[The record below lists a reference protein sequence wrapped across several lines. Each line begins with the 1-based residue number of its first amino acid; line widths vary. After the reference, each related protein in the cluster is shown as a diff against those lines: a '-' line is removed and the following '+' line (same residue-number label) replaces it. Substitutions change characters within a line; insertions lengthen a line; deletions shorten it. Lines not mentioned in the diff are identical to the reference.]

1 MNEMDERNDRNGRYE
16 LNELKS
22 LEYYLAHLHRKKNYY
37 KRIIKFIKMK
47 TILTILICVLALNSF
62 SQKLVKTHWDYYHT
76 KIQSEYYTNAY
87 GVKNGSYKG
96 YSRYGGVLLQ
106 GSYKDDEPVGKWI
119 ENYTNGKLHYI
130 KIYDIPGTYDFQV
143 KNGKIISYYEDGKTI
158 EYERNYKN
166 MELDG
171 VWKEYDEKGIVTKE
185 GKYVNGIF
193 EPTGITKIKYDE
205 EQEKEKQ
212 RLAIISLKNAEEY
225 KNIIPEADKAFV
237 AKDYKKALELYK
249 SASDLMVNEKYP
261 KDKISEI
268 LETYH
273 TNSKFFSEYIK
284 SQYDS
289 LINNFKTQKADFKI
303 KSLKEYNKYTYAYD
317 DKRPK
322 QASYNCNCVE
332 PWNEQYADNALK
344 CFEMN
349 KEFYE
354 PYQRA
359 ITEAF
364 FKYDEALT
372 KEETNVKRSGGS
384 FYFDNTNNQFYTYD
398 KNTFLSNLKEAKSN
412 YELGKSVRVLYN
424 SAIEK
429 KNQITALN
437 DQNKKKTLLK
447 KYLMVYDDFI
457 AKYNTYSSLTETIKV
472 LNTLSTLSDKVITSY
487 SQDTKEL
494 ESKLK
499 EADTSEQIQAI
510 LHGQ

>member
-1 MNEMDERNDRNGRYE
+1 
-16 LNELKS
+16 
-22 LEYYLAHLHRKKNYY
+22 
-37 KRIIKFIKMK
+37 MK
-47 TILTILICVLALNSF
+47 IILTITMFALTINAY
-62 SQKLVKTHWDYYHT
+62 SQKLVKEYYDWGKT
-76 KIQSEYYTNAY
+76 KIKREYYTDAY
-87 GVKNGSYKG
+87 GTLNGSYKA
-96 YSRYGGVLLQ
+96 YSEYGGIMKQ
-106 GSYKDDEPVGKWI
+106 GQCKNDGPIGKWI
-119 ENYTNGKLHYI
+119 ENYDNGKLHYI
-130 KIYDIPGTYDFQV
+130 KIHDTPGTYDFQV
-143 KNGKIISYYEDGKTI
+143 KDGKIISYYEDGKTI
-158 EYERNYKN
+158 KYERNFKN

-212 RLAIISLKNAEEY
+212 RQAIISLKNAEEY

-249 SASDLMVNEKYP
+249 SASELMVTEKYP

-268 LETYH
+268 IETYH

-289 LINNFKTQKADFKI
+289 LINDFKTQKVDFKI
-303 KSLKEYNKYTYAYD
+303 KSVKEYNKYTYAYD

-372 KEETNVKRSGGS
+372 KEETNVKKSGGS
-384 FYFDNTNNQFYTYD
+384 FYFENTNNQFYTYD
-398 KNTFLSNLKEAKSN
+398 KNTFLANLKEAKSN

-424 SAIEK
+424 SSIEK
-429 KNQITALN
+429 KNQIATLN

-447 KYLMVYDDFI
+447 KYLIVYEDLI
-457 AKYNTYSSLTETIKV
+457 AKSNAYTSLTETIKV
-472 LNTLSTLSDKVITSY
+472 LNTLSTLSDKVINSY

-499 EADTSEQIQAI
+499 EVETSEQIQAI
-510 LHGQ
+510 LLGK

>member
-1 MNEMDERNDRNGRYE
+1 
-16 LNELKS
+16 
-22 LEYYLAHLHRKKNYY
+22 
-37 KRIIKFIKMK
+37 MK
-47 TILTILICVLALNSF
+47 IILTITMFALTINAY
-62 SQKLVKTHWDYYHT
+62 SQKLVKEYYDWGKT
-76 KIQSEYYTNAY
+76 KIKREYYTDAY
-87 GVKNGSYKG
+87 GTLNGSYKA
-96 YSRYGGVLLQ
+96 YSEYGGIMKQ
-106 GSYKDDEPVGKWI
+106 GQCKNDGPIGKWI
-119 ENYTNGKLHYI
+119 ENYDNGKLHYI
-130 KIYDIPGTYDFQV
+130 KIHDTPGTYDFQV
-143 KNGKIISYYEDGKTI
+143 KDGKIISYYEDGKTI
-158 EYERNYKN
+158 KYERNFKN

-212 RLAIISLKNAEEY
+212 RLAIISLKNSEEY

-249 SASDLMVNEKYP
+249 SASDLMVTEKYP

-289 LINNFKTQKADFKI
+289 LINDFKTQKADFKI

-447 KYLMVYDDFI
+447 KYLIVYEDLI
-457 AKYNTYSSLTETIKV
+457 AKSNAYTSLTETIKV

-499 EADTSEQIQAI
+499 EVETSEQIQAI
-510 LHGQ
+510 LLGQ

>member
-1 MNEMDERNDRNGRYE
+1 
-16 LNELKS
+16 
-22 LEYYLAHLHRKKNYY
+22 
-37 KRIIKFIKMK
+37 MK
-47 TILTILICVLALNSF
+47 IILTITMFALTINAY
-62 SQKLVKTHWDYYHT
+62 SQKLVKEYYDWGKT
-76 KIQSEYYTNAY
+76 KIKREYYTDAY
-87 GVKNGSYKG
+87 GTLNGSYKA
-96 YSRYGGVLLQ
+96 YSEYGGIMKQ
-106 GSYKDDEPVGKWI
+106 GQCKNDGPIGKWI
-119 ENYTNGKLHYI
+119 ENYDNGKLHYI
-130 KIYDIPGTYDFQV
+130 KIHDTPGTYDFQV
-143 KNGKIISYYEDGKTI
+143 KDGKIISYYEDGKTI
-158 EYERNYKN
+158 KYERNFKN

-185 GKYVNGIF
+185 GKYVNGVF
-193 EPTGITKIKYDE
+193 EPTGTTKIKYDE

-212 RLAIISLKNAEEY
+212 RQAIILLKNAEEY

-249 SASDLMVNEKYP
+249 SASDLMVTEKYP
-261 KDKISEI
+261 KDKITEI

-289 LINNFKTQKADFKI
+289 LINDFKTQKGDFKI
-303 KSLKEYNKYTYAYD
+303 KSVKEYNKYTYAYD
-317 DKRPK
+317 DKKPK

-384 FYFDNTNNQFYTYD
+384 FYFENTNNQFYTYD
-398 KNTFLSNLKEAKSN
+398 KNTFLANLKEANSN

-424 SAIEK
+424 SAIDK
-429 KNQITALN
+429 KNQITTLN

-447 KYLMVYDDFI
+447 KYIIVYEDLI
-457 AKYNTYSSLTETIKV
+457 AKSNAYTSLTETIKV

-499 EADTSEQIQAI
+499 EVETSEQIQAI
-510 LHGQ
+510 LLGQ

>member
-1 MNEMDERNDRNGRYE
+1 
-16 LNELKS
+16 
-22 LEYYLAHLHRKKNYY
+22 
-37 KRIIKFIKMK
+37 MK
-47 TILTILICVLALNSF
+47 IILTITMFALTINAY
-62 SQKLVKTHWDYYHT
+62 SQKLVKEYYDWGKT
-76 KIQSEYYTNAY
+76 KIKREYYTDAY
-87 GVKNGSYKG
+87 GTLNGSYKA
-96 YSRYGGVLLQ
+96 YSEYGGIMKQ
-106 GSYKDDEPVGKWI
+106 GQCKNDGPIGKWI
-119 ENYTNGKLHYI
+119 ENYDNGKLHYI
-130 KIYDIPGTYDFQV
+130 KIHDTPGTYDFQV
-143 KNGKIISYYEDGKTI
+143 KDGKIISYYEDGKNI
-158 EYERNYKN
+158 KYERKFKH

-185 GKYVNGIF
+185 GKYVNGVF
-193 EPTGITKIKYDE
+193 EPTGTTKIKYDE

-212 RLAIISLKNAEEY
+212 RQAIILLKNAEEY

-249 SASDLMVNEKYP
+249 SASDLMVTEKYP
-261 KDKISEI
+261 KDKITEI

-289 LINNFKTQKADFKI
+289 LINDFKTQKGDFKI
-303 KSLKEYNKYTYAYD
+303 KSVKEYNKYTYAYD
-317 DKRPK
+317 DKKPK

-384 FYFDNTNNQFYTYD
+384 FYFENTNNQFYTYD
-398 KNTFLSNLKEAKSN
+398 KNTFLANLKEANSN

-424 SAIEK
+424 SAIDK
-429 KNQITALN
+429 KNQITTLN

-447 KYLMVYDDFI
+447 KYIIVYEDLI
-457 AKYNTYSSLTETIKV
+457 AKSNAYTSLTETIKV

-499 EADTSEQIQAI
+499 EVETSEQIQAI
-510 LHGQ
+510 LLGQ